1 MIDVNIRYQV
11 NGTETDIAIELPTS
25 RQSLA
30 DVLKNSG
37 FASPEK
43 IKVKRTGQPYL
54 VRLYTDTLM
63 GDAIIDRLCEN
74 DTLADLNSLCQVI
87 SQCSDQENVMRTIL
101 DSDVRCINGI
111 KRLFADRFIEFSDK
125 LVLNTRLERKPM
137 ELAGQACVIEKAI
150 PVSHKKLQSIVNAP
164 LNDEPII
171 AENRENMFFD
181 SRDNMYH
188 CLLIY
193 DRDYGDG
200 IVVNSEGSSY
210 ARYAQYIPQAKVIY
224 EQYRSSHLNELKLY
238 WPLSIVSF
246 KNGESEDITAYR
258 AAFYCKDIRKA
269 LRELDL
275 PAERERGLM
284 HWYHDGGSI
293 DEKVYSAHMDVEVSG
308 GELVGVIRAKVLGE
322 LTDDEMSAFIDY
334 CTGQLSDGAGE
345 SFKQKYVRTDDGEI
359 KVSFWSDDEA
369 WELVSEEEYM
379 NDNTQ
384 YLGMSM

>member
-1 MIDVNIRYQV
+1 MIHVNIRYKDKEIIV
-11 NGTETDIAIELPTS
+11 ELP
-25 RQSLA
+25 
-30 DVLKNSG
+30 KNSRELAAELKSSG
-37 FASPEK
+37 IEASPDK
-43 IKVKRTGQPYL
+43 LKLRSNASNQYL
-54 VRLYTDTLM
+54 IGLYTNDPL
-63 GDAIIDRLCEN
+63 GDVIIDRLCDN
-74 DTLADLNSLCQVI
+74 DNLSELNMLCGVLD
-87 SQCSDQENVMRTIL
+87 SANDRDNVMRTIL

-111 KRLFADRFIEFSDK
+111 KRLFADRFIELSDK
-125 LVLNTRLERKPM
+125 LVLNSRLERKPT
-137 ELAGQACVIEKAI
+137 ELTGKGCVIEKAV
-150 PVSHKKLQSIVNAP
+150 PVSHMKFLSIANAP

-171 AENRENMFFD
+171 EENRDNMYFD

-193 DRDYGDG
+193 DKDYGDG

-238 WPLSIVSF
+238 CPLSIVSF

-308 GELVGVIRAKVLGE
+308 GELMGVIRAKVLGE
-322 LTDDEMSAFIDY
+322 LTDDEMSELIDY

-345 SFKQKYVRTDDGEI
+345 SFEQKYIKTDDGDI
-359 KVSFWSDDEA
+359 KISFWSDDEA
-369 WELVSEEEYM
+369 WELVPEDEYM
-379 NDNTQ
+379 SDNTQ
-384 YLGMSM
+384 DLEMSM